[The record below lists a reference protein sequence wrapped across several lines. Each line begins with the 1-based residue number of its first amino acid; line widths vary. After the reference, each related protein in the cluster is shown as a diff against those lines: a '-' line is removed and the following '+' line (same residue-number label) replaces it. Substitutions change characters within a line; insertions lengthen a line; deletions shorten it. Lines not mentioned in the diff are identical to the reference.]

1 VPADALPAYAFTL
14 ALLGLALFGAAWL
27 PHALRDKAL
36 PFPLLYVLIGLVLY
50 GIPWPWPLP
59 LPRPDPIEHG
69 ELLERLAELAV
80 IISLMSVGLRID
92 TRFGWRRWSLT
103 WRLLAVTMPLSIAAG
118 AWLGML
124 WLDLGLAAAVLLGAV
139 LAPTD
144 PVLAADVQVA
154 PPGQGGEDPVRFA
167 LTSEAGLNDALAF
180 PFVWLALAL
189 AAHAAGDAPF
199 SAAHW
204 FGMDVLWRCG
214 AAMAV
219 GWAIGYAAM
228 RFLFRGG
235 GRAVSRS
242 REGLA
247 ALAVTLLVYGT
258 TELLHGYGF
267 LAVFVA
273 ALAIRQYERDHDFH
287 ETLDTFVVQ
296 CERVLM
302 VILLI
307 LFGGA
312 LDGGGHGHAGDGVR
326 AGLRVRHPARRRAA
340 RAGRLRPALAAA
352 GGDRLPGGA
361 RHRFA
366 VLPGVRPDLRQLR
379 RGPDPVGDGAA
390 GDRDVAPAAW
400 TQRHPGAA
408 LARQQGAAARLSA
421 AVHAR
426 APPARASHLR
436 AMRRTEPSRP
446 RWSGRPAIGRHASAC
461 DSSLT
466 VKSSPPA
473 ARTT

>member
-1 VPADALPAYAFTL
+1 MPADPLPAYAFTL

-36 PFPLLYVLIGLVLY
+36 PFPLLYVLIGLALY
-50 GIPWPWPLP
+50 GIHWPWPMP

-118 AWLGML
+118 AWLGMA

-144 PVLAADVQVA
+144 PVLAADVQVS
-154 PPGQGGEDPVRFA
+154 PPGKGGEDPVRFA

-189 AAHAAGDAPF
+189 AAHASGDTPF
-199 SAAHW
+199 SFAHW
-204 FGMDVLWRCG
+204 FGTDVLWRCG
-214 AAMAV
+214 VAMAV

-228 RFLFRGG
+228 LFLFRGG

-247 ALAVTLLVYGT
+247 ALAATLLVYGT

-273 ALAIRQYERDHDFH
+273 ALAMRQYERNHDFH

-307 LFGGA
+307 LLGGA
-312 LDGGGHGHAGDGVR
+312 LATGMAAEMDTPSMWFALAFVFGIRPAAGLLALVGCGLPWPQRAAIAFLGVR
-326 AGLRVRHPARRRAA
+326 GIGSLYYLAFGLTYASFVEARILWETVLLVIAMSLLLHGLSA
-340 RAGRLRPALAAA
+340 TPALRWL
-352 GGDRLPGGA
+352 DSKA
-361 RHRFA
+361 R
-366 VLPGVRPDLRQLR
+366 
-379 RGPDPVGDGAA
+379 
-390 GDRDVAPAAW
+390 
-400 TQRHPGAA
+400 
-408 LARQQGAAARLSA
+408 S
-421 AVHAR
+421 R
-426 APPARASHLR
+426 A
-436 AMRRTEPSRP
+436 
-446 RWSGRPAIGRHASAC
+446 
-461 DSSLT
+461 
-466 VKSSPPA
+466 
-473 ARTT
+473 

>member
-1 VPADALPAYAFTL
+1 MPADALPAYAFTL

-50 GIPWPWPLP
+50 GIHWPWQLP
-59 LPRPDPIEHG
+59 LPRPDPIAHG

-189 AAHAAGDAPF
+189 AAHASGDTPF
-199 SAAHW
+199 SPAHW

-214 AAMAV
+214 VAMAV

-247 ALAVTLLVYGT
+247 ALAVTLLVYGA

-307 LFGGA
+307 LLGGA
-312 LDGGGHGHAGDGVR
+312 LATGMVAEMDTPAMWFALAFVFGIRPAAGLLALAGCGLPWPQRVAIAFLGVR
-326 AGLRVRHPARRRAA
+326 GIGSLYYLAFGLTYASFVEARILWETVLLVIAMSLLLHGLSA
-340 RAGRLRPALAAA
+340 TPAL
-352 GGDRLPGGA
+352 
-361 RHRFA
+361 
-366 VLPGVRPDLRQLR
+366 
-379 RGPDPVGDGAA
+379 
-390 GDRDVAPAAW
+390 
-400 TQRHPGAA
+400 
-408 LARQQGAAARLSA
+408 
-421 AVHAR
+421 
-426 APPARASHLR
+426 
-436 AMRRTEPSRP
+436 
-446 RWSGRPAIGRHASAC
+446 RWL
-461 DSSLT
+461 DS
-466 VKSSPPA
+466 K
-473 ARTT
+473 ARTRA

>member
-36 PFPLLYVLIGLVLY
+36 PFPLLYVLIGLALY
-50 GIPWPWPLP
+50 GIAWPWDLP
-59 LPRPDPIEHG
+59 LPVPDPIAHG

-189 AAHAAGDAPF
+189 AAHAAGDTPF

-214 AAMAV
+214 VAMAV

-312 LDGGGHGHAGDGVR
+312 LAAGMAADMDTPAMWYALAFVFGIRPAAGLLALAGCGLPWPQRVAIAFLGVR
-326 AGLRVRHPARRRAA
+326 GIGSLYYLAFGLTYASFVEARILWETVLLVIAMSLLLHGLSA
-340 RAGRLRPALAAA
+340 TPALRWLDSKA
-352 GGDRLPGGA
+352 
-361 RHRFA
+361 
-366 VLPGVRPDLRQLR
+366 
-379 RGPDPVGDGAA
+379 
-390 GDRDVAPAAW
+390 
-400 TQRHPGAA
+400 
-408 LARQQGAAARLSA
+408 
-421 AVHAR
+421 
-426 APPARASHLR
+426 
-436 AMRRTEPSRP
+436 RP
-446 RWSGRPAIGRHASAC
+446 RA
-461 DSSLT
+461 
-466 VKSSPPA
+466 
-473 ARTT
+473 